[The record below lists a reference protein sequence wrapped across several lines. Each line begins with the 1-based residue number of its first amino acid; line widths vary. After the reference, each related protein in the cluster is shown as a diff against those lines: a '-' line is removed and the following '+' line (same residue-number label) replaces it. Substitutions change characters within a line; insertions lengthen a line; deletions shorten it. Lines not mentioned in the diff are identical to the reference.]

1 MNAYWMNKLVYE
13 GTTCPEWM
21 VPVVI
26 ALVGVLVVGIVVTVV
41 LINKN

>member
-1 MNAYWMNKLVYE
+1 MNAYWMNELVHK

-21 VPVVI
+21 VPVLI

-41 LINKN
+41 LVNKN

>member
-21 VPVVI
+21 VPVLI
-26 ALVGVLVVGIVVTVV
+26 ALVSVLVVGIVVTVV
-41 LINKN
+41 LVNKN

>member
-21 VPVVI
+21 VPVLI
-26 ALVGVLVVGIVVTVV
+26 TLVGVLVVGTVVTMV
-41 LINKN
+41 LVYKN